1 MKKIKDII
9 LEKSL
14 ELFNT
19 YGVSEISIRQIA
31 SEIGISHSN
40 LIYHFKTKHDI
51 IEALHNQ
58 LLENA
63 IALNNKTKL
72 ADIGFIKNLYEST
85 KTGFEILYEYR
96 FLMINLN
103 QIMRENEKLK
113 QTFLGVEK
121 IRAQMYREVIQK
133 AIDENYMRKEAYQDE
148 YSNFIEHI
156 KIFSDSWI
164 SSAEIY
170 DNTDDKNKVI
180 KKYAVLFVKLF
191 FPYLTE
197 KGQKEFD
204 GLAF

>member
-1 MKKIKDII
+1 MKKIKADI
-9 LEKSL
+9 LKKSL
-14 ELFNT
+14 ELFNE
-19 YGVSEISIRQIA
+19 YGVSNISIRQIA

-40 LIYHFKTKHDI
+40 LIYHYKTKNDI

-63 IALNNKTKL
+63 IALNNKTKST
-72 ADIGFIKNLYEST
+72 DNEFVKNLYENT
-85 KTGFEILYEYR
+85 KTGFQILYEYR

-103 QIMRENEKLK
+103 QIMKESETLK
-113 QTFLGVEK
+113 QIFLHVEK
-121 IRAQMYREVIQK
+121 TRAEMYREAIQK
-133 AIDENYMRKEAYQDE
+133 AVEQDYMRKEAYQDE

-156 KIFSDSWI
+156 KIFSDFWI
-164 SSAEIY
+164 SSTEIY
-170 DNTDDKNKVI
+170 DNTDDKNKAI